1 MGSQNNMERK
11 ITAVY
16 VNRYRQG
23 RYLHDD
29 GKGEIWM
36 TGDISYTRCGGD
48 AVDGRITNITYVDTD
63 GGPFISL
70 GDDLN
75 EYYQDGYSRIVES
88 IKLSG
93 VIKLKYKL
101 ENNG

>member
-11 ITAVY
+11 LIAIVKS
-16 VNRYRQG
+16 RYNDN

-29 GKGEIWM
+29 GKGEVWLVGNI
-36 TGDISYTRCGGD
+36 TSRRAGGD

-63 GGPFISL
+63 GGPLISL

-88 IKLSG
+88 IELSG

>member
-11 ITAVY
+11 LIAIVKS
-16 VNRYRQG
+16 RYNDN

-36 TGDISYTRCGGD
+36 TGNILSLRMGGEID
-48 AVDGRITNITYVDTD
+48 NITMVDPD
-63 GGPFISL
+63 GGPLISL

-88 IKLSG
+88 IELSG